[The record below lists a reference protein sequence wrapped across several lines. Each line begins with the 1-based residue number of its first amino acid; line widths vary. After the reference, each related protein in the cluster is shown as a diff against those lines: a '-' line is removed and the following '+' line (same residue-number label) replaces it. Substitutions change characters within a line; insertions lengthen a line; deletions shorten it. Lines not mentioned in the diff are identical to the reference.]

1 MCNIKNATVENIK
14 IGQLVAHK
22 NLKDSLDNYRLALVI
37 DGDDGYGD
45 VGIVFVQIPDQVYYF
60 EINKL
65 LIFED

>member
-1 MCNIKNATVENIK
+1 MPNIKVATVENIK
-14 IGQLVAHK
+14 IGQLVAHAY
-22 NLKDSLDNYRLALVI
+22 LKDSADEYRLAIVV

-45 VGIVFVQIPDQVYYF
+45 VGIVFQQIPDKTYYF